1 MPPQQTRVRSA
12 ATLALAL
19 LLLGVA
25 RATPQA
31 AASSSCAATATAKS
45 PPLGRCLRFDPAR
58 HGCRPAYAPNW
69 TAAYAGP
76 EHDPLLR
83 ARLAVPGGPRRVP
96 QVVDYRR
103 AAGVVSPVKDQQMC
117 GSCWAFSAA
126 EALEGQ
132 LGLNGAP
139 ENVSAQQLVDCVKLD
154 FGCNG
159 GWMDDA
165 LAYATAPTPKSDVAL
180 REALVLFGPVSIALD
195 ATMAFQSY
203 AGGVLTDDT
212 CDPTTPDH
220 ALLLVGY
227 NSVDGY
233 WVVKNSWG
241 PAWGRDGYVYM
252 NSTII
257 DACGISSFAVVP
269 YTRAPTAARRR
280 ERLRLH
286 AEAVVAL

>member
-1 MPPQQTRVRSA
+1 
-12 ATLALAL
+12 
-19 LLLGVA
+19 
-25 RATPQA
+25 
-31 AASSSCAATATAKS
+31 
-45 PPLGRCLRFDPAR
+45 
-58 HGCRPAYAPNW
+58 
-69 TAAYAGP
+69 
-76 EHDPLLR
+76 
-83 ARLAVPGGPRRVP
+83 
-96 QVVDYRR
+96 
-103 AAGVVSPVKDQQMC
+103 MC

-165 LAYATAPTPKSDVAL
+165 LAYAEKHGVQNDTTYPYNATTQPCAADPSDATVRPTFYVEVPKSDVAL

-233 WVVKNSWG
+233 WVIKNSWG

-252 NSTII
+252 NSTIV

>member
-1 MPPQQTRVRSA
+1 M
-12 ATLALAL
+12 
-19 LLLGVA
+19 
-25 RATPQA
+25 
-31 AASSSCAATATAKS
+31 
-45 PPLGRCLRFDPAR
+45 
-58 HGCRPAYAPNW
+58 
-69 TAAYAGP
+69 
-76 EHDPLLR
+76 
-83 ARLAVPGGPRRVP
+83 RL
-96 QVVDYRR
+96 
-103 AAGVVSPVKDQQMC
+103 
-117 GSCWAFSAA
+117 CWAFSAA

-139 ENVSAQQLVDCVKLD
+139 GVSARQLVDCVKLD

-165 LAYATAPTPKSDVAL
+165 LAYAEKHGVQNDTTYPYNATTQPCAADPSDATVRPTFYVEVPKSDVAL

-233 WVVKNSWG
+233 WVIKNSWG

-252 NSTII
+252 NG
-257 DACGISSFAVVP
+257 DRRRVRHLVVRRVP
-269 YTRAPTAARRR
+269 TRRRPRPPAARALALAPGGRGLSERR
-280 ERLRLH
+280 RQRPPWRPGERRRQRPPHRSCVSHGATDVYVFLRH
-286 AEAVVAL
+286 RNARPCA